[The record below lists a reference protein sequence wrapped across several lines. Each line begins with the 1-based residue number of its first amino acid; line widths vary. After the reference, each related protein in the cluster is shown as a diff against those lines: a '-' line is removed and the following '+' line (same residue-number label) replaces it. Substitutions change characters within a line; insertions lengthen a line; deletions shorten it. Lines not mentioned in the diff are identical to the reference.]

1 MSFWKTNAEN
11 NNPYEDELL
20 ALAAEAIQ
28 PAQLTMQVLQQ
39 QRPTPVGRNIDAILE
54 ISWRSRIERY
64 ACEIKDA
71 STPRAVEAAIAQ
83 ASFAARDSTLRPMI
97 LVPHLS
103 EEKLRVLAEQD
114 VSGMDACG
122 NAYIQSD
129 QFLFWRSGQPNRF
142 RMPSPHLNPFRGDNS
157 IFSRCF
163 LLRREFESLS
173 ELRGFATQ
181 RMERSRGQVGRE
193 MLTMGTASK
202 TVQALEEQLI
212 VQKIRGMLSLLDRRK
227 LLTQLRL
234 NYQPPISRK
243 VVGKIPFDQFIAW
256 DRLAFASEHMG
267 FRVAAT
273 GAFSATHF
281 GVLSPSERLSIYVD
295 DLEAAVNALEF
306 TEAKAFANCELI
318 ETKKNFP
325 YFDLQR
331 YSGVPWASPIQSWL
345 ELANGTSREQEASQD
360 LERMILQGG
369 WDR

>member
-1 MSFWKTNAEN
+1 MSSWKPNTNLR
-11 NNPYEDELL
+11 NPSEEELL
-20 ALAAEAIQ
+20 ALAVEAIRQ
-28 PAQLTMQVLQQ
+28 AKMTMRVSEQQ
-39 QRPTPVGRNIDAILE
+39 QPTLLGPNIDAIVE
-54 ISWRSRIERY
+54 IDWQERTERY
-64 ACEIKDA
+64 ACEIKGI
-71 STPRAVEAAIAQ
+71 STPRALEAAIAQ
-83 ASFAARDSTLRPMI
+83 ASFAARDSRLRPMI
-97 LVPHLS
+97 LVPYLS

-114 VSGMDACG
+114 VSGIDACG
-122 NAYIQSD
+122 NAYIHSD
-129 QFLFWRSGQPNRF
+129 HFLFWRSGQPNRF

-173 ELRGFATQ
+173 ELREFATN
-181 RMERSRGQVGRE
+181 RMERQRSPMERE
-193 MLTMGTASK
+193 MLMLGTASK

-212 VQKIRGMLSLLDRRK
+212 VQKTRGMLKLLDRRK

-243 VVGKIPFDQFIAW
+243 VVGKIPFDHSIAW
-256 DRLAFASEHMG
+256 ERLGFASEHMG

-295 DLEAAVNALEF
+295 DLESAVNALEF

-331 YSGVPWASPIQSWL
+331 DSGVTWASPIQSWL

-360 LERMILQGG
+360 LERLILQGG